1 MEARVQLMIQDA
13 ESNRYLVDLYGE
25 DTISMNYSFSAIET
39 LADQT
44 EYSHPFT
51 IPATDNNAK
60 IFGYQNLTND
70 FASNGLT
77 KNIRK
82 KFFAYIAVNT
92 IPLLEG
98 FVQFKS
104 ATIKNGSIGDFQIV
118 FYGRNSSLMTA
129 LADLEL
135 KDLDYSAADVVM
147 NLTNMAQHNDGDF
160 NHIVS
165 WQLVD
170 KGQAF
175 RRYGFDG
182 VGKIVD
188 YPLNTIVGTTSGWIM
203 ADSSVMTPQ
212 DLTPFVS
219 VEWIVQ
225 LINEQ
230 LLQNQRR
237 IVLDSSIISHIREK
251 LYIPFSNSKETKK
264 GQNQYSGMS
273 ASITAPYTIS
283 WSLSSG
289 LYRASIPTLTESYD
303 SDGAFDPITKK
314 YVVVDYGTYLF
325 KFRLFIESSIGAS
338 LGAPASEITPRIK
351 VVSPTLGTTTY
362 YNALNVADTAQA
374 SMGISDTQTLMSVNT
389 APFSPFVFGSNGANA
404 SEGIFL
410 LPLDEVTIELV
421 STSNPSANGS
431 VQNVNVLQFNMVQVQ
446 NVGQSVNLAANA
458 PQYKLTDFVRD
469 LMMIHNAVMIPDY
482 SGFDTMDLIPIKEYL
497 STGDILDWSDQLHD
511 EDNIIITPSSE
522 YQMRRQKFSWSEG
535 ADAASQAYKSA
546 GRTFGYLELYDTQSD
561 FTQGERAIS
570 LTACS
575 TPNQLLWG
583 DQQWTIPKFINNE
596 YQYLIPGPRML
607 YINRDFENNLAIRDA
622 FADSVWSSVYTG
634 FFKQYFA
641 VNHVGQYYEP
651 IPNFNTLDLNFG
663 QEIPLHP
670 INQTAFNTLF
680 YRYYSEYLAEVY
692 SPESKVMEASF
703 MLNVSDIIN
712 LQYNASIFIKD
723 SYWRILEIN
732 DYTLGENQ
740 VTRCKLIR
748 KLDSVNIPES
758 CQLIPVSVTAL
769 GKIVWNDMDGNVVTG
784 TELCCSKLGY
794 FWDSVS
800 NSCNIS
806 IKDPKESSSGKPIST
821 HAIDGLIN
829 ITSNTT
835 LVKDP
840 AAVATLLAGKDI
852 KVLKSAPYTAGFGEN
867 VDIYKSGIWY
877 GGGADAMN
885 NRAAWGVMV
894 FKMSGIFNAALDRL
908 DFDAFKIPPSSVFTA
923 RVTITGTQLSSGLPI
938 NTWTFMGHG
947 VYASNAVG
955 VLSVQDPLDQILST
969 CDAGGDWLAGFDMG
983 ATGEAILFVQSL
995 SGLTYPSASDYYF
1008 TATIEVN
1015 QIGTI

>member
-25 DTISMNYSFSAIET
+25 DTISMNYLFSAIET
-39 LADQT
+39 LADQA

-118 FYGRNSSLMTA
+118 FYGRNSQLMTA
-129 LADLEL
+129 FGDLEL
-135 KDLDYSAADVVM
+135 KDLDYSAADVAM
-147 NLTNMAQHNDGDF
+147 NLTNMSEHNAGDF

-175 RRYGFDG
+175 RRLAFDG

-188 YPLNTIVGTTSGWIM
+188 YPLNDSNGPTLNDPTIL
-203 ADSSVMTPQ
+203 TPQ

-251 LYIPFSNSKETKK
+251 LYIPFSNSIDTKK
-264 GQNQYSGMS
+264 GNILNS
-273 ASITAPYTIS
+273 AIGFYASYTSFTAS

-289 LYRASIPTLTESYD
+289 LYRVSIPTLTED
-303 SDGAFDPITKK
+303 FDTEAAFNPATKT
-314 YVVVDYGTYLF
+314 YTIEQSGVYLF
-325 KFRLFIESSIGAS
+325 KFAMSIVSGI
-338 LGAPASEITPRIK
+338 GIVNTPPASEITARIK
-351 VVSPTLGTTTY
+351 VYSPSLSSTQYYSATNVAASGQASLGTLESY
-362 YNALNVADTAQA
+362 AYL
-374 SMGISDTQTLMSVNT
+374 SVNS
-389 APFSPFVFGSNGANA
+389 APFSPFVYGSNGANA
-404 SEGIFL
+404 STGIFL
-410 LPLDEVTIELV
+410 VPGDEVSIEIV
-421 STSNPSANGS
+421 STANPTSNGTS
-431 VQNVNVLQFNMVQVQ
+431 QQIDFLQFSMNKAQLLPDEID
-446 NVGQSVNLAANA
+446 LAVNA

-469 LMMIHNAVMIPDY
+469 LMMMHNAVMIPDY
-482 SGFDTMDLIPIKEYL
+482 SGFDTIDMIPIKEYL
-497 STGDILDWSDQLHD
+497 STGDILDWTDKLHID
-511 EDNIIITPSSE
+511 DMITITPSSE

-561 FTQGERAIS
+561 FTQGDRAIS

-583 DQQWTIPKFINNE
+583 DDQWTIPKFINNE
-596 YQYLIPGPRML
+596 YEYVIPGPRML
-607 YINRDFENNLAIRDA
+607 YINRDFQYNVAVRDA
-622 FADSVWSSVYTG
+622 FYVSPFNTISLSNLIFD
-634 FFKQYFA
+634 QYFV

-758 CQLIPVSVTAL
+758 CQLIPVSVNQL
-769 GKIVWNDMDGNVVTG
+769 GKVVWNDMDGNVVTG

-794 FWDSVS
+794 YWDSVS

-867 VDIYKSGIWY
+867 VDIYKSGVWY

-908 DFDAFKIPPSSVFTA
+908 DFDAFPIPPSSVFTA

-947 VYASNAVG
+947 VYSSNAVG
-955 VLSVQDPLDQILST
+955 VLSVQDPLDEILST
-969 CDAGGDWLAGFDMG
+969 CDAGGEWLVGFDMG

>member
-1 MEARVQLMIQDA
+1 MEARVQLMIQD
-13 ESNRYLVDLYGE
+13 SDGNRYLVDLYGE

-39 LADQT
+39 LAAQT
-44 EYSHPFT
+44 EYSKGFT

-70 FASNGLT
+70 FSSNGLT

-82 KFFAYIAVNT
+82 KFLAYIAVNT

-129 LADLEL
+129 LGDLEL
-135 KDLDYSAADVVM
+135 KDLDYTSADVIM
-147 NLTNMAQHNDGDF
+147 NLTNMSEHNAGDF

-175 RRYGFDG
+175 RRLAFDG
-182 VGKIVD
+182 IGKAVD
-188 YPLNTIVGTTSGWIM
+188 YPLNDSTIENITRSKYL
-203 ADSSVMTPQ
+203 TPQ

-237 IVLDSSIISHIREK
+237 IVLDSSIISHISQK
-251 LYIPFSNSKETKK
+251 LYIPFSNSIDTKK
-264 GQNQYSGMS
+264 GVSSRISFS
-273 ASITAPYTIS
+273 ASYLSPFTAS

-289 LYRASIPTLTESYD
+289 LYRVSIPTLNETIDTES
-303 SDGAFDPITKK
+303 AFDPITKT
-314 YVVVDYGTYLF
+314 YIIEQSGVYLF
-325 KFRLFIESSIGAS
+325 GLTMFIESSIGAS
-338 LGAPASEITPRIK
+338 LGAPASDITPRIK
-351 VVSPTLGTTTY
+351 VYSPTLSSTQY
-362 YNALNVADTAQA
+362 YNASNVADAVPSLMTTT
-374 SMGISDTQTLMSVNT
+374 DTQTSLAVHT
-389 APFSPFVFGSNGANA
+389 APFSPFVYGSNGANA

-410 LPLDEVTIELV
+410 IAGDEVSIEIV
-421 STSNPSANGS
+421 STANPTSNGS
-431 VQNVNVLQFNMVQVQ
+431 SQEIHSLRFGMSQQIIL
-446 NVGQSVNLAANA
+446 GEEIDLAVNA

-469 LMMIHNAVMIPDY
+469 LMMMHNAVMIPDY
-482 SGFDTMDLIPIKEYL
+482 SGFDTIDMIPIKEYL
-497 STGDILDWSDQLHD
+497 STGDILDWTDKLHID
-511 EDNIIITPSSE
+511 DMITLTPASE

-561 FTQGERAIS
+561 FTQGDRAIS

-583 DQQWTIPKFINNE
+583 DQEWTIPKFINNE
-596 YQYLIPGPRML
+596 YQYVIPGPRML
-607 YINRDFENNLAIRDA
+607 YINRDFEYNLAIRDVFITSA
-622 FADSVWSSVYTG
+622 FSNVYLNQ
-634 FFKQYFA
+634 FLQYFV

-703 MLNVSDIIN
+703 MLNLSDIIN

-758 CQLIPVSVTAL
+758 CQLTPVSVTAL
-769 GKIVWNDMDGNVVTG
+769 GKVVWNDMDGNVVDG

-794 FWDSVS
+794 YWDSVS

-821 HAIDGLIN
+821 HAIDGLVN
-829 ITSNTT
+829 LTSKASI
-835 LVKDP
+835 VKDP
-840 AAVATLLAGKDI
+840 GAIALVAGQDI
-852 KVLKSAPYTAGFGEN
+852 RVLKSDGNTSAVFGEN
-867 VDIYKSGIWY
+867 IDVYKSGIWY
-877 GGGADAMN
+877 GGGADALN
-885 NRAAWGVMV
+885 NRAGWGVMV

-947 VYASNAVG
+947 VYSSNAVG
-955 VLSVQDPLDQILST
+955 VLSVQDPLDEILST
-969 CDAGGDWLAGFDMG
+969 CDAGGEWLVGFDMG
-983 ATGEAILFVQSL
+983 ATSEAILFVQSL

>member
-1 MEARVQLMIQDA
+1 MEARVQLMIQDS

-25 DTISMNYSFSAIET
+25 DTISMNYLFSAIET

-129 LADLEL
+129 LGDLEL
-135 KDLDYSAADVVM
+135 KDLDYTSADVIM
-147 NLTNMAQHNDGDF
+147 NLTNMSEHNAGDF

-175 RRYGFDG
+175 RRVAFDG
-182 VGKIVD
+182 VGKAVD
-188 YPLNTIVGTTSGWIM
+188 YPLNDSTIPSILGSQYL
-203 ADSSVMTPQ
+203 TPQ

-237 IVLDSSIISHIREK
+237 IVLDSSIISHISQK
-251 LYIPFSNSKETKK
+251 LYIPFSNSIQTKK
-264 GQNQYSGMS
+264 GISTAIAF
-273 ASITAPYTIS
+273 ASSYTTFTAS
-283 WSLSSG
+283 WSLSGG
-289 LYRASIPTLTESYD
+289 LYRVSIPTLNETFDSES
-303 SDGAFDPITKK
+303 AFDPATKT
-314 YVVVDYGTYLF
+314 YTIEQSGVYLF
-325 KFRLFIESSIGAS
+325 RFAMFIESSIGAS
-338 LGAPASEITPRIK
+338 LGAPASDITPRIK
-351 VVSPTLGTTTY
+351 VYSPTLSSTQY
-362 YNALNVADTAQA
+362 YSASNVADAVPSLMTT
-374 SMGISDTQTLMSVNT
+374 SDTQTSLAVNT
-389 APFSPFVFGSNGANA
+389 SPFSPFVYGSNGANA

-410 LPLDEVTIELV
+410 IAGDEVSIEIV
-421 STSNPSANGS
+421 STANPTSNGS
-431 VQNVNVLQFNMVQVQ
+431 SQQINNLQFNMSKQQ
-446 NVGQSVNLAANA
+446 ILGEEIDLAVNA

-482 SGFDTMDLIPIKEYL
+482 SGFDTIDMIPIKEYL
-497 STGDILDWSDQLHD
+497 STGDILDWSDKLHID
-511 EDNIIITPSSE
+511 DNITITPASE

-561 FTQGERAIS
+561 FTQGERLIS

-583 DQQWTIPKFINNE
+583 DQQWTIQKFINDE
-596 YQYLIPGPRML
+596 YGYVIPGPRML
-607 YINRDFENNLAIRDA
+607 YINRDFQYNLAIRD
-622 FADSVWSSVYTG
+622 SSFISTYHDIVGNT
-634 FFKQYFA
+634 FDQYFV

-712 LQYNASIFIKD
+712 LKYNASIFIKD

-794 FWDSVS
+794 YWDSVS

-894 FKMSGIFNAALDRL
+894 FKMNGVFNAALDRL
-908 DFDAFKIPPSSVFTA
+908 DFDAFPIPPSSVFTA

-947 VYASNAVG
+947 VYSSNAVG
-955 VLSVQDPLDQILST
+955 VLSVQDPLDEILST
-969 CDAGGDWLAGFDMG
+969 CDAGGEWLAGFDMG

>member
-1 MEARVQLMIQDA
+1 MEARVQLMIQDS

-39 LADQT
+39 LAAQT
-44 EYSHPFT
+44 EYSKEFT

-118 FYGRNSSLMTA
+118 FYGRNSQLMTA
-129 LADLEL
+129 FGDLEL
-135 KDLDYSAADVVM
+135 KDLDYSSADVVM
-147 NLTNMAQHNDGDF
+147 NLSNMGDHNAGLY

-175 RRYGFDG
+175 RRLAFDG
-182 VGKIVD
+182 VGKAVD
-188 YPLNTIVGTTSGWIM
+188 YPLNDSTIPSILGSQYL
-203 ADSSVMTPQ
+203 TPQ

-251 LYIPFSNSKETKK
+251 LYIPFSNSIQTKK
-264 GQNQYSGMS
+264 GISTAIAF
-273 ASITAPYTIS
+273 ASSYTTFTAS
-283 WSLSSG
+283 WSLSGG
-289 LYRASIPTLTESYD
+289 LYRVSIPTLNETFDSES
-303 SDGAFDPITKK
+303 AFDPATKT
-314 YVVVDYGTYLF
+314 YTIEQSGVYLF
-325 KFRLFIESSIGAS
+325 RFAMFIESSIGAS
-338 LGAPASEITPRIK
+338 LGAPASDITPRIK
-351 VVSPTLGTTTY
+351 VYSPTLSSTQY
-362 YNALNVADTAQA
+362 YSASNVADAVPSLMTT
-374 SMGISDTQTLMSVNT
+374 SDTQTSLAVNT
-389 APFSPFVFGSNGANA
+389 APFSPFVYGSNGANA
-404 SEGIFL
+404 NEGIFL
-410 LPLDEVTIELV
+410 IAGDEVSIEIV
-421 STSNPSANGS
+421 STANPTSNGS
-431 VQNVNVLQFNMVQVQ
+431 SQQINNLQFNMSKQQ
-446 NVGQSVNLAANA
+446 ILGEEIDLAVNA
-458 PQYKLTDFVRD
+458 PQYKLTDFIRD

-482 SGFDTMDLIPIKEYL
+482 SGFDTIDMIPIKEYL
-497 STGDILDWSDQLHD
+497 STGDILDWTDKLHID
-511 EDNIIITPSSE
+511 DNITITPASE

-561 FTQGERAIS
+561 FTQGERTIS

-583 DQQWTIPKFINNE
+583 DQQWTIPKFINDE
-596 YQYLIPGPRML
+596 YGYVIPGPRML
-607 YINRDFENNLAIRDA
+607 YINRDFEYNLAIRDSFLESPYHDIA
-622 FADSVWSSVYTG
+622 MNIF
-634 FFKQYFA
+634 QRYFA

-712 LQYNASIFIKD
+712 LEYNASIFIKD

-758 CQLIPVSVTAL
+758 CQLIPVSVNQL
-769 GKIVWNDMDGNVVTG
+769 GKVVWNDMDGNVVTG

-794 FWDSVS
+794 YWDSVS

-908 DFDAFKIPPSSVFTA
+908 DFDAFPIPPSSVFTA
-923 RVTITGTQLSSGLPI
+923 RVTITGTQLSSGLPV

-947 VYASNAVG
+947 VYSSNAVG

-969 CDAGGDWLAGFDMG
+969 CDAGGDWLVGFDMG
-983 ATGEAILFVQSL
+983 ATSEAILFVQSI

>member
-1 MEARVQLMIQDA
+1 MEARVQLMIQD
-13 ESNRYLVDLYGE
+13 SDGNRYLVDLYGE

-39 LADQT
+39 LAAQT
-44 EYSHPFT
+44 EYSKGFT

-70 FASNGLT
+70 FSSNGST

-82 KFFAYIAVNT
+82 KFLAYIAVNT

-129 LADLEL
+129 LGDLEL
-135 KDLDYSAADVVM
+135 KDLDYTSADVIM
-147 NLTNMAQHNDGDF
+147 NLTNMAEHNAGDF

-175 RRYGFDG
+175 RRLAFDG
-182 VGKIVD
+182 VGKAVD
-188 YPLNTIVGTTSGWIM
+188 YPLNDSTIPSILGSQYL
-203 ADSSVMTPQ
+203 TPQ

-237 IVLDSSIISHIREK
+237 IVLDSSIISHISQK
-251 LYIPFSNSKETKK
+251 LYIPFSNSIQTKK
-264 GQNQYSGMS
+264 GISTAIAF
-273 ASITAPYTIS
+273 ASSYTTFTAS
-283 WSLSSG
+283 WSLSGG
-289 LYRASIPTLTESYD
+289 LYRVSIPTLNETFDSES
-303 SDGAFDPITKK
+303 AFDPATKT
-314 YVVVDYGTYLF
+314 YTIEQSGVYLF
-325 KFRLFIESSIGAS
+325 RFAMFIESSIGAS

-351 VVSPTLGTTTY
+351 VYSPTLSSTQY
-362 YNALNVADTAQA
+362 YSASNVADAVPSLMTT
-374 SMGISDTQTLMSVNT
+374 SDTQTSLAVNT
-389 APFSPFVFGSNGANA
+389 APFSPFVYGSNGANA

-410 LPLDEVTIELV
+410 IAGDEVSIEIV
-421 STSNPSANGS
+421 STANPTSNGS
-431 VQNVNVLQFNMVQVQ
+431 SQQINNLQFNMSKQQ
-446 NVGQSVNLAANA
+446 ILGEEIDLAVNA
-458 PQYKLTDFVRD
+458 PQYKLTDFIRD
-469 LMMIHNAVMIPDY
+469 LMMMHNAVMIPDY
-482 SGFDTMDLIPIKEYL
+482 SGFDTIDMIPIKEYL
-497 STGDILDWSDQLHD
+497 STGDILDWTDKLHID
-511 EDNIIITPSSE
+511 EMITLTPSSE

-535 ADAASQAYKSA
+535 ADIASQAYKSA

-561 FTQGERAIS
+561 FTQGDRAIS

-583 DQQWTIPKFINNE
+583 DQEWTIPKFIDD
-596 YQYLIPGPRML
+596 QYAYVIPGPRML
-607 YINRDFENNLAIRDA
+607 YINRDFEYNLAIRD
-622 FADSVWSSVYTG
+622 SSFISTFHDIFG
-634 FFKQYFA
+634 NTFDQYFA

-703 MLNVSDIIN
+703 MLNLSDIIN

-740 VTRCKLIR
+740 VTRCKLMR
-748 KLDSVNIPES
+748 KLDSVNISES
-758 CQLIPVSVTAL
+758 CQLTPVSVTAL
-769 GKIVWNDMDGNVVTG
+769 GKVVWNDMDGNVVDG

-794 FWDSVS
+794 YWDSVS

-821 HAIDGLIN
+821 HAIDGLVN
-829 ITSNTT
+829 LTSKASI
-835 LVKDP
+835 VKDP
-840 AAVATLLAGKDI
+840 GAIALVAGQDI
-852 KVLKSAPYTAGFGEN
+852 RVLKSDGNTSAVFGEN
-867 VDIYKSGIWY
+867 IDVYKSGIWY
-877 GGGADAMN
+877 GGGADALN
-885 NRAAWGVMV
+885 NRAGWGVMV

-908 DFDAFKIPPSSVFTA
+908 DFDAFKIPLSSVFTA
-923 RVTITGTQLSSGLPI
+923 RVTITGTQMSSGLPV

-947 VYASNAVG
+947 VYASDDAG
-955 VLSVQDPLDQILST
+955 VLSVQDPLDEILST
-969 CDAGGDWLAGFDMG
+969 CDAGGEWLVGFDMG
-983 ATGEAILFVQSL
+983 ATSEAILFVQSIT
-995 SGLTYPSASDYYF
+995 GLTYPSASDYYF